1 MNVFFI
7 IGAQK
12 GGTTALWQ
20 YLKEHPQIAMPAE
33 KETSFFVSERMFQK
47 GWAWFCDELLPGA
60 DGVRAIGTADPSYL
74 CRREVAQRIYE
85 TVPEAKLIVLLRN
98 PIERA
103 ISHYK
108 MMVRW
113 GLEDRSFK
121 EAVQQQ
127 LQPDELE
134 VVRSL
139 TLDELSKTDRT
150 RVYLAWGEYK
160 RQLREYLDVF
170 SPDQLLILDHEEL
183 LKSRE
188 DTYRRVLRFVGVDDD
203 YLPRSLGRMF
213 HVGGNRP
220 RSRILQSLDESK
232 IVWRM
237 AKPLLSKRQRKAVRF
252 WLKTWNSK
260 PGTMYVSGEVLSL
273 LAEHYSDDIAFSSE
287 LLKKQL
293 TWAQWPADGGY
304 F

>member
-1 MNVFFI
+1 MFFI

-20 YLKEHPQIAMPAE
+20 YLKEHPQIEMPAE
-33 KETSFFVSERMFQK
+33 KETSFFASEKKFRM
-47 GWAWFCDELLPGA
+47 GWSQFCDEFLPGA
-60 DGVRAIGTADPSYL
+60 GDARAMGTADPSYM
-74 CRREVAQRIYE
+74 CHRGIAQRIYE
-85 TVPEAKLIVLLRN
+85 TVPEAKLIALLRN

-108 MMVRW
+108 MVARW
-113 GLEDRSFK
+113 GQEDRSFE
-121 EAVQQQ
+121 EAVQEQ
-127 LQPDELE
+127 LNPDQLE
-134 VVRSL
+134 AVRSL
-139 TLDELSKTDRT
+139 SIDDMSKTDHT

-160 RQLREYLDVF
+160 RLLGEYLDIF

-183 LKSRE
+183 LQSRG
-188 DTYRRVLRFVGVDDD
+188 DTYRKVLRFVGVDDD
-203 YLPRSLGRMF
+203 FLPRSLDQKF
-213 HVGGNRP
+213 HVGGDRP
-220 RSRILQSLDESK
+220 RSKILKNLDENK

-237 AKPLLSKRQRKAVRF
+237 TKPLLSKRRRKAVRF

-260 PGTMYVSGEVLSL
+260 PGTIHVSGEVLSR
-273 LAEHYSDDIAFSSE
+273 LAEHYSDDIVFSSE

-293 TWAQWPADGGY
+293 TWAEWPAEGGY